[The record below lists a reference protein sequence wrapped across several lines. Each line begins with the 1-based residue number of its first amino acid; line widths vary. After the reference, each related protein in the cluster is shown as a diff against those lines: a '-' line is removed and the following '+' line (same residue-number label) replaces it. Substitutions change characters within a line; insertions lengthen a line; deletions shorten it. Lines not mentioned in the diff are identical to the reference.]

1 MEINA
6 GRSEKKPVH
15 GLPGIKYILGGPVF
29 GLWREET
36 LDGKASLSIS
46 GSDLLLP
53 VLRGCCGTGQL
64 FQ

>member
-29 GLWREET
+29 GL
-36 LDGKASLSIS
+36 
-46 GSDLLLP
+46 
-53 VLRGCCGTGQL
+53 
-64 FQ
+64 